1 MKRRN
6 VVWVENLFAKSTNMS
21 RIGKKP
27 VFLPAGVT
35 AEIANDKV
43 TVKGPKGSL
52 TLNLHAHAHVAQSAG
67 DSGSAQLDVTVDD
80 PENDDRA
87 IWGTMR
93 AILQKMVK
101 GVTEG
106 YTKTL
111 ELNGVGFKMNLKG
124 QGLVFSLGFSHDV
137 EYPLPEGVA
146 AKIETNTLTLSGIDD
161 EAVGRAAAE
170 IRSLKKPEPYKGK
183 GFKYSDEVIRRK
195 AGKAAKSE
203 K

>member
-1 MKRRN
+1 
-6 VVWVENLFAKSTNMS
+6 MS

-35 AEIANDKV
+35 A
-43 TVKGPKGSL
+43 TVGNGSVLIKGPKGELSL
-52 TLNLHAHAHVAQSAG
+52 KLHSNAQVVVTEDEG
-67 DSGSAQLDVTVDD
+67 KTRVDVTVGD
-80 PENDDRA
+80 PASEDRA

-93 AILQKMVK
+93 ALIAQKVK

-111 ELNGVGFKMNLKG
+111 ELNGVGFRMNI
-124 QGLVFSLGFSHDV
+124 QGKVLTCSLGFSHEVRYD
-137 EYPLPEGVA
+137 LPDNLE
-146 AKIETNTLTLSGIDD
+146 AKVDNNVLTLTSTDAEL
-161 EAVGRAAAE
+161 VGRVASE

-183 GFKYSDEVIRRK
+183 GFKYTDEVIRRK

-203 K
+203 